1 MNRGKGAG
9 LGGPYI
15 CLTQRFCSLPF
26 FLYSIVL
33 LSSLDKE
40 MTSSSTVPPKLY
52 SFYRTGQNTA
62 ALLFCPIPKDEINT
76 GLRLKS
82 TCMDKIVPARAPEKV
97 TGQKANELRF
107 PCCHTPRHF
116 FSPRSCFIFAS
127 PEVSRNRGGAW
138 GRQVAKSMQYPLAHS
153 PL

>member
-1 MNRGKGAG
+1 MW
-9 LGGPYI
+9 
-15 CLTQRFCSLPF
+15 
-26 FLYSIVL
+26 V
-33 LSSLDKE
+33 LSSHIA
-40 MTSSSTVPPKLY
+40 
-52 SFYRTGQNTA
+52 RTRVKPS
-62 ALLFCPIPKDEINT
+62 LV
-76 GLRLKS
+76 RLKS
-82 TCMDKIVPARAPEKV
+82 NCMDKIVPSRAPEKV

-153 PL
+153 PLVFEIFLLEVNNFMKFIRCIFEISEKNF